1 MRKDCPHC
9 HQSMDGQFLHWRKFA
24 KMDHFRACPICGK
37 SIEFRMYPEEVIVR
51 LASVAFVIYGFWWAK
66 QHGGW
71 IPMLLVV
78 GAVIATSFMLVN
90 WRLRE
95 MQRFR
100 KA

>member
-1 MRKDCPHC
+1 
-9 HQSMDGQFLHWRKFA
+9 MDGKFLHWRKFA
-24 KMDHFRACPICGK
+24 KMDHFRACPLCGK
-37 SIEFRMYPEEVIVR
+37 AIQFRIYPEEIGVR
-51 LASVAFVIYGFWWAK
+51 LASGALVIYGFWWAR

-78 GAVIATSFMLVN
+78 AAIIATAFTLVN

-95 MQRFR
+95 RQRFR